1 MNYSFILEGE
11 NIDGDFLQEEWEF
24 ENIESF
30 EDACELAEQEAERL
44 LKENGGGHI
53 DITDCDD
60 NFLFYVEVQSTILS
74 MM

>member
-24 ENIESF
+24 ENVESF
-30 EDACELAEQEAERL
+30 YDACVLVEQEAEKL

-53 DITDCDD
+53 DIFDVEG
-60 NFLFYVEVQSTILS
+60 NFINDIEI
-74 MM
+74 